1 MRSRS
6 AGWCARRHQRAAH
19 NPPDGLNGGLL
30 GPLRGVV
37 RSFYQPATIPLAGG
51 VPTTPSDVVGIRSP
65 KAVPSSRGC
74 GRRVV
79 PNRRWRRQ
87 WRSRRRVAAPRSLA
101 FSGQTAPSNEGL
113 EQTSL
118 GPSLRSGPDREAAQ
132 SHVVGAT
139 TTTGLGRVRTL
150 RGRLARGPRST
161 RGCELS
167 VGLARS
173 PSGHFASAVAAGSSD
188 DGIFVVGA
196 TATTASSWLPRPPG
210 HLASATGG
218 GQ

>member
-6 AGWCARRHQRAAH
+6 AGWCARRYQRAAH

-51 VPTTPSDVVGIRSP
+51 VPTTPSDIVGIRSP
-65 KAVPSSRGC
+65 KAAPSSRRC

-79 PNRRWRRQ
+79 PNRWWRRQ

-132 SHVVGAT
+132 SHVGRSDCRGGGAAWCEPF
-139 TTTGLGRVRTL
+139 GMWAHVESPHVKVRAQRVASLVPL
-150 RGRLARGPRST
+150 RGTSLRLWGP
-161 RGCELS
+161 
-167 VGLARS
+167 V
-173 PSGHFASAVAAGSSD
+173 
-188 DGIFVVGA
+188 
-196 TATTASSWLPRPPG
+196 
-210 HLASATGG
+210 
-218 GQ
+218 

>member
-6 AGWCARRHQRAAH
+6 AGWCARRYQRAAH

-51 VPTTPSDVVGIRSP
+51 VPTTPSDIVGIRSP

-132 SHVVGAT
+132 SHVE
-139 TTTGLGRVRTL
+139 
-150 RGRLARGPRST
+150 RLAVLASASRVHAVIECGSLVR
-161 RGCELS
+161 
-167 VGLARS
+167 GLARS
-173 PSGHFASAVAAGSSD
+173 CGGWFAR
-188 DGIFVVGA
+188 
-196 TATTASSWLPRPPG
+196 TMPP
-210 HLASATGG
+210 
-218 GQ
+218 

>member
-6 AGWCARRHQRAAH
+6 AGWCARRYQRAAH
-19 NPPDGLNGGLL
+19 SPLEGLNGGLL

-132 SHVVGAT
+132 SHVRGAWWGRAGVVVGRCEIGCPVILG
-139 TTTGLGRVRTL
+139 GLEDVTS
-150 RGRLARGPRST
+150 AF
-161 RGCELS
+161 
-167 VGLARS
+167 GLARS
-173 PSGHFASAVAAGSSD
+173 PSGHSASASKRS
-188 DGIFVVGA
+188 
-196 TATTASSWLPRPPG
+196 PP
-210 HLASATGG
+210 HP
-218 GQ
+218 

>member
-6 AGWCARRHQRAAH
+6 AGWCARRYQRAAH

-51 VPTTPSDVVGIRSP
+51 LPTTPSDVVGTRSP
-65 KAVPSSRGC
+65 KAAPSSRRC

-132 SHVVGAT
+132 SHVGRSDHNDRAW
-139 TTTGLGRVRTL
+139 LGSGSSKL
-150 RGRLARGPRST
+150 RARGDL
-161 RGCELS
+161 EH
-167 VGLARS
+167 ARM
-173 PSGHFASAVAAGSSD
+173 
-188 DGIFVVGA
+188 
-196 TATTASSWLPRPPG
+196 
-210 HLASATGG
+210 
-218 GQ
+218 